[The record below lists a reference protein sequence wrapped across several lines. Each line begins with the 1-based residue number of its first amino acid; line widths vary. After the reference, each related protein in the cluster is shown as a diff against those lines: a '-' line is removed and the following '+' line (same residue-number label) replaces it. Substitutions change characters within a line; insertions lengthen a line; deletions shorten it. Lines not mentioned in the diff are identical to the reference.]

1 MAYITAKARKSKQDR
16 GKEGRGKREV
26 GVSWFPWWFR
36 GSCAFVVRALS
47 WCGVRRFAWLAVSF
61 GDGNL
66 GHKRRK
72 HARKEGK
79 ERHQQ
84 EKEHIEEVW
93 RDELRIALL
102 LIENQEQKA
111 AWLVV
116 FSASSLF
123 YGCVPCS
130 VL

>member
-1 MAYITAKARKSKQDR
+1 M
-16 GKEGRGKREV
+16 
-26 GVSWFPWWFR
+26 
-36 GSCAFVVRALS
+36 VRALS
-47 WCGVRRFAWLAVSF
+47 WCGVRRFAWLAVSL
-61 GDGNL
+61 GDGDL
-66 GHKRRK
+66 GHERRK

-93 RDELRIALL
+93 QDELRIVLL
-102 LIENQEQKA
+102 LIENQGQKA

-123 YGCVPCS
+123 CWCVLCS